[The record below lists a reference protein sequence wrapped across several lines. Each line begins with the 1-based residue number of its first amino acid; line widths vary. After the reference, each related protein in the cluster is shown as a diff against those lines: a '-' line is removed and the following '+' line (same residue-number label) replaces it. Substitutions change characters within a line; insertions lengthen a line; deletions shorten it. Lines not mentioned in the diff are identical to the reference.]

1 MKVNFN
7 DMTRKF
13 LLGEGKKQINPHAL
27 LQALQEALSTIR
39 PSTRRD
45 ENKIA
50 VAKKHLKEITLS
62 FRRLQE
68 QVNILEERLQVLE
81 EVSTMAGGNVT
92 GFSGPAF
99 GDMSKENEEEKKR
112 SKKNV

>member
-1 MKVNFN
+1 MNFDLN
-7 DMTRKF
+7 NMTRKF
-13 LLGEGKKQINPHAL
+13 LMGEGKKQINPHAL

-81 EVSTMAGGNVT
+81 EVSVAGDVG
-92 GFSGPAF
+92 GYSGPAF

-112 SKKNV
+112 SKRNV

>member
-7 DMTRKF
+7 DMTRRF

-81 EVSTMAGGNVT
+81 EVSVAGDVG
-92 GFSGPAF
+92 GYSGPAF

>member
-1 MKVNFN
+1 
-7 DMTRKF
+7 MTRKF

-81 EVSTMAGGNVT
+81 EVSVAGDVG
-92 GFSGPAF
+92 GYSGPAF

>member
-1 MKVNFN
+1 MKINFN
-7 DMTRKF
+7 DMTRRF
-13 LLGEGKKQINPHAL
+13 LLNEGKKQINPNAL

-81 EVSTMAGGNVT
+81 EVSTMSGGNIEGHVV
-92 GFSGPAF
+92 GAF
-99 GDMSKENEEEKKR
+99 GNMSKENEEEKER

>member
-1 MKVNFN
+1 MKINFN
-7 DMTRKF
+7 DMTRRF
-13 LLGEGKKQINPHAL
+13 LLNEGKKQINANAL

-81 EVSTMAGGNVT
+81 EVSVAGDVG
-92 GFSGPAF
+92 GYSGPAF

>member
-81 EVSTMAGGNVT
+81 EVSVAGDAGVY
-92 GFSGPAF
+92 SGPAF

>member
-1 MKVNFN
+1 
-7 DMTRKF
+7 MTRRF
-13 LLGEGKKQINPHAL
+13 LLNEGKKQINPHAL

-50 VAKKHLKEITLS
+50 VAKTHLKEITLS

-68 QVNILEERLQVLE
+68 QVNILEEKLQVLE
-81 EVSTMAGGNVT
+81 EVSSMSGGHVE
-92 GFSGPAF
+92 GHVVGAF
-99 GDMSKENEEEKKR
+99 GDMSKQNKEEKKR
-112 SKKNV
+112 SKNNE

>member
-1 MKVNFN
+1 
-7 DMTRKF
+7 MTRKF

-50 VAKKHLKEITLS
+50 IAKKHLKEITLS

-81 EVSTMAGGNVT
+81 EVSTSASVAGY
-92 GFSGPAF
+92 SGPAF

>member
-45 ENKIA
+45 QNKIE

-81 EVSTMAGGNVT
+81 EVSTMAGGSVQ
-92 GFSGPAF
+92 GYSGPAF
-99 GDMSKENEEEKKR
+99 GDMSKENEEEEKR
-112 SKKNV
+112 SKNV

>member
-81 EVSTMAGGNVT
+81 EVSVAGGSVE